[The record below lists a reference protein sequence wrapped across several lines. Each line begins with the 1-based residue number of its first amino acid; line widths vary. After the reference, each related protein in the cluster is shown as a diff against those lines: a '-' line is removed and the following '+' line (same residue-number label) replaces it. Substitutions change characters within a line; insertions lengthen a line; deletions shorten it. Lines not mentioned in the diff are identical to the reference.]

1 MTPVLQSFT
10 IKYLLI
16 VIANYYILI
25 TLTTYI
31 SQLAKSGLLK
41 AKRLKKYPCLEYKTN
56 YLAPQFLKCTAL
68 SGRKWATSGA

>member
-1 MTPVLQSFT
+1 MGIVTTTTHHDTGLTV
-10 IKYLLI
+10 IYHYLI

-56 YLAPQFLKCTAL
+56 
-68 SGRKWATSGA
+68 